1 MSERTR
7 FQSQILLQLS
17 RLARWCSGLARSY
30 SSKRK
35 GLHRSVRLRSN
46 TCTSTTRFRK
56 FRGTEFRA
64 LGQDSRFESSFAN
77 SDPRLVEQIKPNYF
91 GGANFE
97 ARTVKDIIEPA
108 KSISNKVSV
117 RAALDQMQA
126 QATDSSPVV
135 DQCGELLGI
144 LSKNKMN
151 RNVGGFGH
159 DPKTEPVEAHI
170 EKNNAYCFEDQ
181 TIAEAEQMMLNAKLG
196 EVFVV
201 TREKLLVGTI
211 NIEAIAQEG
220 KKLGSRLNSESL
232 REQSI

>member
-1 MSERTR
+1 MNP
-7 FQSQILLQLS
+7 
-17 RLARWCSGLARSY
+17 
-30 SSKRK
+30 K
-35 GLHRSVRLRSN
+35 
-46 TCTSTTRFRK
+46 
-56 FRGTEFRA
+56 
-64 LGQDSRFESSFAN
+64 
-77 SDPRLVEQIKPNYF
+77 PMEQIKPR
-91 GGANFE
+91 GANFE

-126 QATDSSPVV
+126 QAIDSSPVI
-135 DQCGELLGI
+135 DQRGELLGI

-181 TIAEAEQMMLNAKLG
+181 TIAEAEQIMLNAKLG

-211 NIEAIAQEG
+211 NIEAIAEEG
-220 KKLGSRLNSESL
+220 KKLGQRLNSKVFVN
-232 REQSI
+232 IGV